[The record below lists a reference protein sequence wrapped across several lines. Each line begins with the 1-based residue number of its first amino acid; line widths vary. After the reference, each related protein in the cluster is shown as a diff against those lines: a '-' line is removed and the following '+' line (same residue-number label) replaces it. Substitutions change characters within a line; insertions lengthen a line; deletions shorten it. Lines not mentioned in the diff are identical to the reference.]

1 MIILITGA
9 SHTGKTLLAQK
20 LLEKYHYPYLSMDHV
35 KMGLIRSGNTALT
48 PYDDDRMI
56 FYLWPIIR
64 EIIKTAIEN
73 GQNLTVEGCYVP
85 ADWEKDFS
93 PEYRDQIKFRCLVM
107 TENYIRSRFDK
118 IKSHASEIEKRGEDT
133 DFDMETAIRENK
145 RFLAVFGNK
154 PERLILI
161 DKEYPFSIECYVFR
175 GTAMSYIKE
184 IRKHIGHAP
193 MLSAG
198 ATVVVIEDGKILL
211 NLRSDTNTWG
221 IPGGALE
228 LGETLE
234 QTAAREL
241 KEETNLSAS
250 AFRLLNV
257 FSGPDFYFKYPNG
270 DELYSVVT
278 LFLAEDVSGKLRIT
292 DGESFQLRYFGK
304 DELPILESRAAV
316 ILEWL
321 IQRGIL
327 S

>member
-1 MIILITGA
+1 
-9 SHTGKTLLAQK
+9 
-20 LLEKYHYPYLSMDHV
+20 
-35 KMGLIRSGNTALT
+35 MG
-48 PYDDDRMI
+48 
-56 FYLWPIIR
+56 
-64 EIIKTAIEN
+64 
-73 GQNLTVEGCYVP
+73 
-85 ADWEKDFS
+85 
-93 PEYRDQIKFRCLVM
+93 
-107 TENYIRSRFDK
+107 
-118 IKSHASEIEKRGEDT
+118 
-133 DFDMETAIRENK
+133 
-145 RFLAVFGNK
+145 
-154 PERLILI
+154 
-161 DKEYPFSIECYVFR
+161 
-175 GTAMSYIKE
+175 YIKE

-198 ATVVVIEDGKILL
+198 ATVAVIKDGKILL

-250 AFRLLNV
+250 VYLLLNV

-278 LFLAEDVSGKLRIT
+278 LFLAQDASGELRIT
-292 DGESFQLRYFGK
+292 DGESVQLRYFGK

-321 IQRGIL
+321 IQRRIL